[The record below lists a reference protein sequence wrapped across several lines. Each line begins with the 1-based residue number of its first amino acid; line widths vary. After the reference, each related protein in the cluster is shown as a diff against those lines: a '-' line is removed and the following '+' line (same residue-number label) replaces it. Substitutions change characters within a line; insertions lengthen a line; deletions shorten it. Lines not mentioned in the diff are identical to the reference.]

1 MKAKKI
7 IEMILASLLS
17 AASFLQ
23 MVRNEV
29 IEDFFEHKYVIG
41 LLIVCAIALACIL
54 IIDLYKICH
63 TVHCFKKG
71 SPEFCRFFE
80 KWYSKAGTLTL
91 ICDDLNWTA
100 EQVDG
105 RTPILDALVRK
116 ADANQLI
123 LYLRN
128 NGDTEQRILDK
139 LSSAKFKTAQ
149 DNILNNYSFSCLNYM
164 GNNSAVIV
172 RDKTKDRGEEIIFQE
187 VADTYVTQLLNA
199 LLEG

>member
-1 MKAKKI
+1 MKTKKI
-7 IEMILASLLS
+7 IEMILAALLS

-23 MVRNEV
+23 MIRSEV
-29 IEDFFEHKYVIG
+29 IEDFFESKYVIG
-41 LLIVCAIALACIL
+41 LLVICTVALGYIL

-63 TVHCFKKG
+63 TSHRFKKG
-71 SPEFCRFFE
+71 SPEFCRFFA
-80 KWYSKAGTLTL
+80 KWYSKAGYLTL

-105 RTPILDALVRK
+105 RTPILDALVSK
-116 ADANQLI
+116 ADANLLT
-123 LYLRN
+123 LYLN
-128 NGDTEQRILDK
+128 KAEKTDPKILNK
-139 LSSAKFKTAQ
+139 LSSAKFEIAQ
-149 DNILNNYSFSCLNYM
+149 GNIVNNYSFSCLKYM

-172 RDKTKDRGEEIIFQE
+172 RDKNKDRGEEVIFQE